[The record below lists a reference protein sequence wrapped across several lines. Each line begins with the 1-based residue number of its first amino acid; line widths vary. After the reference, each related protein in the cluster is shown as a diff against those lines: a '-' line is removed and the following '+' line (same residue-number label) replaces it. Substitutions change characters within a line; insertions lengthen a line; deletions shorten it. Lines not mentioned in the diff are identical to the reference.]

1 MNPHNAFY
9 ADARVTYQGVLGVV
23 METPK
28 AGENVLVRLEND
40 DTLRRLKS
48 KDLVPLKDVR
58 EVNAE
63 TPLALISQTQ
73 WDKAN
78 RLAIMCRMIVS
89 HPKRKTAIRFA
100 ADRLGLCERSV
111 KRALDR
117 WRKDPCTSSLVDK
130 KPGRKAGTRRLMA
143 EVECVIDQCLK
154 DIYLTEEKPDV
165 SLVTEKIKDQCVLEN
180 LPLPADS
187 TIRRRI
193 LGLNQSYAFRKRH
206 GYKSWCDKYRPVPG
220 NLSSERPM
228 QIVEIDHT
236 LADVILVSDDEHR
249 LPIGRPWVTLA
260 ICVTTRMVV
269 GVYISFDAP
278 SSVSLAMCI
287 MSMLVPKQQI
297 VPCLDVKIYADWPT
311 QGFPEEILV
320 DNAQEM
326 HAIAI
331 QRGCAEYGISLRY
344 RPVATPHWGGHIE
357 RLIGTLM
364 RRLTLLPG
372 ATQRDVR
379 EREDK
384 NVEARACLTLSEFR
398 QWLISDITTQY
409 HQSVHRGIG
418 VTPLQKWKEVAKGEA
433 SARPWSEEEVLKCF
447 VHFLPFN
454 EHPVKRTGIE
464 HEGLFYWNDGLIPY
478 ISDDHVYDI
487 RYDPRDIRRVYFVTP
502 KGELIVVPCTKN
514 VPAVPYVEWNNN
526 RKEARKRGQDGIDL
540 LVKAKGADD
549 NSQLVKS
556 CRKKQKKAHR
566 AASKNKER
574 ANDVRTM
581 AGLVPQPP
589 RREPPHATDQVF
601 TPQPFQ
607 TERS

>member
-1 MNPHNAFY
+1 MKPHNVIC

-23 METPK
+23 LETPK
-28 AGENVLVRLEND
+28 TGEDVLVRLEND
-40 DTLRRLKS
+40 DTLRRIRS
-48 KDLVPLKDVR
+48 KDLLPLKDIR
-58 EVNAE
+58 EVHAD
-63 TPLALISQTQ
+63 TPLALISQAQ

-78 RLAIMCRMIVS
+78 RLAIMCRMIAC
-89 HPKRKTAIRFA
+89 HPKRREAIRFA
-100 ADRLGLCERSV
+100 ADRLGLCERSM
-111 KRALDR
+111 KRAFDR
-117 WRKDPCTSSLVDK
+117 WWKDPCTSSLIDK

-143 EVECVIDQCLK
+143 EVESVIDQCLK
-154 DIYLTEEKPDV
+154 EIHLTEEKPDV
-165 SLVTEKIKDQCVLEN
+165 SLVVEKIKDRCVLEE
-180 LPLPADS
+180 LPSPADS

-206 GYKSWCDKYRPVPG
+206 GYKNWCDKYRPVPG
-220 NLSSERPM
+220 NLSPERPL

-236 LADVILVSDDEHR
+236 LADTILVSDDEHR

-269 GVYISFDAP
+269 GVYVSFDAP

-287 MSMLVPKQQI
+287 LSMLVPKQQI
-297 VPCLDVKIYADWPT
+297 VPYFGFKIYADWPT
-311 QGFPEEILV
+311 RGFPEEILV

-364 RRLTLLPG
+364 RRLPLLPG

-384 NVEARACLTLSEFR
+384 KVEAKACLTLGEFR
-398 QWLISDITTQY
+398 QWLITDITTQY
-409 HQSVHRGIG
+409 HQAVHRNIG
-418 VTPLQKWKEVAKGEA
+418 MTPLQKWKDIASGEI
-433 SARPWSEEEVLKCF
+433 SPRPWSDEEALKCF
-447 VHFLPFN
+447 VHFLPFK

-464 HEGLFYWNDGLIPY
+464 HEGLFYWNEGLIPY
-478 ISDDHVYDI
+478 VSDDHVYDI

-502 KGELIVVPCTKN
+502 KGELIVVPCTQDM
-514 VPAVPYVEWNNN
+514 PAVSYVEWNSN
-526 RKEARKRGQDGIDL
+526 RKEARKRGQDGVDR

-549 NSQLVKS
+549 NNQLIKA
-556 CRKKQKKAHR
+556 CRKKQKEAHR
-566 AASKNKER
+566 AASKDKER
-574 ANDVRTM
+574 SNDIRALANLVR
-581 AGLVPQPP
+581 QPP
-589 RREPPHATDQVF
+589 RREAPDATDQVF
-601 TPQPFQ
+601 IPQPFQ
-607 TERS
+607 TETF